1 MWSEN
6 HKTKSGQHE
15 EGSPFK
21 IDSVWIWA
29 TSDAGI
35 WGEDI
40 QGWKADNWLT
50 TFLIAFVS
58 FAVADFRQ
66 ISISTSRIGQVES
79 GSLQVEVD
87 YMFFCEICLVH
98 IRTQVVFEM
107 FSGCWGVRR
116 VTYAFFRPSYWE
128 YFPFSFQDAFWV
140 GATKLWPTVVGEIPP
155 PPQCVRHQHF
165 LQESLCGIQW
175 TNLTAICCGFETFV

>member
-1 MWSEN
+1 M
-6 HKTKSGQHE
+6 
-15 EGSPFK
+15 
-21 IDSVWIWA
+21 
-29 TSDAGI
+29 
-35 WGEDI
+35 
-40 QGWKADNWLT
+40 
-50 TFLIAFVS
+50 S